1 MEEELRDALVQ
12 LCRRR
17 EVSRPDR
24 LCVVLALLDGD
35 DALALEVDLVARDD
49 DGDVVAEHL
58 LELLD
63 PDLDAVEGA
72 AVGDVVDEEGA
83 VGVAVVDGPQ
93 GVETLLPG
101 RVPDGQVYT
110 LVVDVEGL
118 FEKGGLNGGEML
130 VVEFVVDVTE
140 NKRGLPYTACKNKIK
155 NNKK

>member
-1 MEEELRDALVQ
+1 MFSFLFLTAAALLSASLLGLSNDERRAIGPLGTRAARIRRCRSLEHLLRDMEEELRDALVQ

-101 RVPDGQVYT
+101 RVPDG
-110 LVVDVEGL
+110 
-118 FEKGGLNGGEML
+118 
-130 VVEFVVDVTE
+130 
-140 NKRGLPYTACKNKIK
+140 
-155 NNKK
+155 